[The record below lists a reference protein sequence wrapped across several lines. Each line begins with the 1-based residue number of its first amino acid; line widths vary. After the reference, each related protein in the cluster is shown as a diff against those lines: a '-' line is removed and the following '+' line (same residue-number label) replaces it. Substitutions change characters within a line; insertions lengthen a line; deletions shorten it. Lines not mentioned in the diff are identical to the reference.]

1 MTDLPDIL
9 TEILHH
15 KRQELARA
23 RVEAPL
29 EDLRHRAAD
38 APPVRDMLRGLRRQ
52 PGGPVRVLGEIKRR
66 SPSAGV
72 IRTDFDPV
80 RLAGQLSAGGADAIS
95 VLTDE
100 KYFGG
105 HLSFLADVRDAVG
118 IPVLRKDFLIDA
130 YQVHEARA
138 WGADAFLL
146 IADALEAPLLRDL
159 VALGRELGMEALV
172 ESHDEPA
179 LERAL
184 ASGATLIGV
193 NNRNLRTFQVSL
205 DTTVRLGA
213 MVPADRV
220 LVAESGVATA
230 DDVATLLGA
239 GAQAVL
245 VGESLMRADGIA
257 TAIARLK
264 SAR

>member
-9 TEILHH
+9 AEILQH
-15 KRQELARA
+15 KRQELAHTTTA
-23 RVEAPL
+23 VPL
-29 EDLRHRAAD
+29 ADLRRRAAD
-38 APPVRDMLRGLRRQ
+38 APPTRDLVAALRREA
-52 PGGPVRVLGEIKRR
+52 GGPVRILGEIKRR
-66 SPSAGV
+66 SPSAGLL
-72 IRTDFDPV
+72 RADFDPV
-80 RLAGQLSAGGADAIS
+80 RLAGLLAFGGADAIS

-105 HLSFLADVRDAVG
+105 RLSFLADVRDAVG

-146 IADALEAPLLRDL
+146 IADALDTALLVDL
-159 VALGRELGMEALV
+159 VALGRDLGMEALV
-172 ESHDEPA
+172 ESHDEAA

-193 NNRNLRTFQVSL
+193 NNRDLRTFTVDL
-205 DTTVRLGA
+205 ETTARLGA
-213 MVPADRV
+213 RVPGDRV
-220 LVAESGVATA
+220 LVAESGVTTA
-230 DDVATLLGA
+230 DDVSLLLAA

-245 VGESLMRADGIA
+245 VGERLMRADGIA
-257 TAIARLK
+257 AAISQLK